1 MVLAR
6 FDTDACSQI
15 QISVDKMMDEW
26 TFVCLSWQLYLPC
39 IIVKLYK
46 YGFFSIK
53 RKYFLSTNKLLYI
66 F

>member
-46 YGFFSIK
+46 YGFFF
-53 RKYFLSTNKLLYI
+53 Y
-66 F
+66 